1 MSFAI
6 LLKLIIC
13 SVIIPFFIGFIFTR
27 KINEESNIVLA
38 IVIGNLIM
46 FALLEILAIP
56 MIWLENSFY
65 MLINTYV
72 GILLVGFIISIII
85 NRKQYVNCI
94 KNISEKVKELPI
106 VSTLVVLILI
116 SIQCMGLYLY
126 MHENADDAFF
136 IGTATT
142 TIKTNTLYKYSPATE
157 TESYDDHLSL
167 RYRLAPFPLFN
178 AILSVVLNVEPAQC
192 AHTIIPLIL
201 IPLAYMIYYLISKE
215 LFKND
220 VKKTMLFMVFL
231 NIIIMFSGYSTRPN
245 YSYFLT
251 RIWQGKAV
259 LGNIIIPSIWLFFVL
274 TQKNGYKFINYLL
287 LLIVIFAGN
296 LTSSMGVVLPTMS
309 LLLLGFIDEVTKI
322 NVENIKN
329 KKVLKEIISF
339 IINMLKYLACC
350 IPSIV
355 NGIMYLLR

>member
-1 MSFAI
+1 MNLAI
-6 LLKLIIC
+6 LLKIIIC

-56 MIWLENSFY
+56 MIWLECSFN

-72 GILLVGFIISIII
+72 GILLLCMIVSVII
-85 NRKQYVNCI
+85 NRKQYVECI
-94 KNISEKVKELPI
+94 SNIPKKIRELPI
-106 VSTLVVLILI
+106 FSTVLVIILI
-116 SIQCMGLYLY
+116 VIQCMGLYLY

-157 TESYDDHLSL
+157 AESYDDHLSL

-178 AILSVVLNVEPAQC
+178 AISSVILNIEPAQC
-192 AHTIIPLIL
+192 AHTILPLIF

-215 LFKND
+215 LLKND
-220 VKKTMLFMVFL
+220 IKKTMMFMLFF
-231 NIIIMFSGYSTRPN
+231 NIIVLYSGYSTRPN
-245 YSYFLT
+245 FAYFLT

-259 LGNIIIPSIWLFFVL
+259 LGNIILPSIWLFFIL
-274 TQKNGYKFINYLL
+274 TQKNEYKFVNYLL

-296 LTSSMGVVLPTMS
+296 LSSSMGVVLPPMS
-309 LLLLGFIDEVTKI
+309 LLLLGFVDEITKI
-322 NVENIKN
+322 DFEKIKN
-329 KKVLKEIISF
+329 KKILNEVISF

-355 NGIMYLLR
+355 YGIMFLLK